1 MGHKLKGSV
10 VLESPRGIKKLICN
24 SPLHKSYCRARSTK
38 KGIHA
43 AKEMSQIKIC
53 TTHLT
58 SAVKS
63 YWNLN
68 QKKKSKEATKM
79 EWGTATTI
87 SPQIWKPQAKKDEM
101 SLLSPYCFLHPP
113 RPVHLNAEN
122 KENNKRGTI
131 PVQETAKDSRN
142 NLLFDPK
149 GTQQEA
155 LASKTSPKTRSWE
168 QRLKRYIENKKQEY
182 QEHGAYESGSSP
194 KFHLGSTNTQCWG
207 ETNPD
212 LVPQSATIETPRTTP
227 SQRE

>member
-1 MGHKLKGSV
+1 MDHKLKGSV
-10 VLESPRGIKKLICN
+10 FLESPRGIKKLICD

-43 AKEMSQIKIC
+43 AKAMSQIKIC

-68 QKKKSKEATKM
+68 QTKKSKEATNM

-87 SPQIWKPQAKKDEM
+87 SPQIWKPQTKKDEM

-122 KENNKRGTI
+122 KENNKEEQSQYKRQLKIRGTI
-131 PVQETAKDSRN
+131 FFWTLKEPNKK
-142 NLLFDPK
+142 P
-149 GTQQEA
+149 
-155 LASKTSPKTRSWE
+155 W
-168 QRLKRYIENKKQEY
+168 RLKQAQKRDLENK
-182 QEHGAYESGSSP
+182 
-194 KFHLGSTNTQCWG
+194 
-207 ETNPD
+207 D
-212 LVPQSATIETPRTTP
+212 
-227 SQRE
+227 